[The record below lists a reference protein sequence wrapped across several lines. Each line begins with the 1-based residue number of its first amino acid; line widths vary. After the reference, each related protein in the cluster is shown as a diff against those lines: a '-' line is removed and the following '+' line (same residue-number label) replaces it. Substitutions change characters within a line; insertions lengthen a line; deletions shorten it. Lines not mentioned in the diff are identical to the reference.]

1 MLRKGNQGRTKS
13 LEGTLEVRKASQS
26 NDLMANVGAI
36 IRRGAHGQ
44 WGFFGRARSMFDKLA
59 KMESSRSGWGDRLR
73 GSS

>member
-1 MLRKGNQGRTKS
+1 MRKGNQGRAKS

-44 WGFFGRARSMFDKLA
+44 WGFFGRAR
-59 KMESSRSGWGDRLR
+59 
-73 GSS
+73 